1 MGAAPRRRSW
11 RGGCSSRLLIY
22 AGGRS
27 DEDRLPLHLYVHRV
41 LSASGEQ
48 TRRMAQFVLGHLE
61 VVAADK
67 WDKEG
72 LDVVPPLLLTP
83 PPPSPPLP
91 PGGQTAV
98 QSAVP
103 ADFGADSKVKGRQTA
118 MAVNV
123 FVFYCPL
130 PPAFP

>member
-72 LDVVPPLLLTP
+72 LDVSL
-83 PPPSPPLP
+83 PPPSW
-91 PGGQTAV
+91 GQTAV